1 MGFAGSKA
9 VEVAVAVEE
18 VGSWGC
24 EAEVRQS
31 YTEVVAANV
40 LGMEEVVAVPVED

>member
-9 VEVAVAVEE
+9 AEVVVVVEE

-31 YTEVVAANV
+31 YTGVVAASV
-40 LGMEEVVAVPVED
+40 LGRVEVVAVPVED

>member
-1 MGFAGSKA
+1 M
-9 VEVAVAVEE
+9 VAVAEE
-18 VGSWGC
+18 VGSWDC